1 MGEIVDLKPSY
12 EHQGLLDNV
21 LKDSTATQDQLAEA
35 TGYSRTKVAKILS
48 TDEFTQRLATALEGR
63 INDGTLPETL
73 NGKLEALMARALDVL
88 FKKFDREPDYIGEQ
102 FALKTLQACVGAL
115 GIGSQNAPSGVNI
128 NMVVHLEELGNNLT
142 QLLKRRK
149 LEHFVEGEI
158 SEKIQAQG

>member
-73 NGKLEALMARALDVL
+73 NGKLEALMARGS
-88 FKKFDREPDYIGEQ
+88 R
-102 FALKTLQACVGAL
+102 VGQRPASTCAS
-115 GIGSQNAPSGVNI
+115 GRNGSARLS
-128 NMVVHLEELGNNLT
+128 
-142 QLLKRRK
+142 
-149 LEHFVEGEI
+149 
-158 SEKIQAQG
+158 